1 MLTKKSRRFWIFG
14 YIPDIDRS
22 GTAFKSLFICAQSA
36 KHVLVNSVGSYN
48 DPHINFIQFC
58 GVSVGGIVV
67 SIAAFQAVDPGS
79 IPGRRILC
87 EYSSILFWIV
97 YILNMA
103 IFGWKRRT
111 HPCVL
116 RNVPCVF

>member
-1 MLTKKSRRFWIFG
+1 MLTEKSRRFWIFG

-22 GTAFKSLFICAQSA
+22 GTAFKSLIICAQSA
-36 KHVLVNSVGSYN
+36 KHVLVNSVQF
-48 DPHINFIQFC
+48 NFIQFW
-58 GVSVGGIVV
+58 GVSIGGIVV

-87 EYSSILFWIV
+87 EYVSILFWIV

-103 IFGWKRRT
+103 IFVWKRRT